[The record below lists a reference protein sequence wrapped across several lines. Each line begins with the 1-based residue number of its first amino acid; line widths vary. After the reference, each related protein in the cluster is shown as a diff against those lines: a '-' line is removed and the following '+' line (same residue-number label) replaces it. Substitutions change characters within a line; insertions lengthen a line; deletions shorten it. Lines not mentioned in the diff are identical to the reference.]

1 MTLGCHPARGLLTAQ
16 FSPIANLI
24 DNQRAGY
31 QPVTNLPYSEKLTTA
46 AGYTVASKMETPD
59 HPNDDTASIAAD
71 ENATIATGDAS
82 LAGDSAAFNIGQDIG
97 PYRLVKR
104 LGQGGMGSVWL
115 AEQTYPVRRKVA
127 LKLIKPGMDTEEV
140 VARFS
145 SERQALAMMEHPAIA
160 RVYDAGSTPEGRPY
174 FAMEYVEGV
183 PINDYCAAHQIGT
196 RQRIEL
202 FMLVCDGIQH
212 AHQKSILHRDL
223 KPSNVLVTEQ
233 DGRPVPKIIDFGL
246 AKAMES
252 SAEEFTLRTRVG
264 VIVGTPRYMSPEQTD
279 YSGADVDT
287 RTDVYSLG
295 IILYEL
301 LVGTPPFNQELP
313 FDELLRKVR
322 EEDPERPSKL
332 EKHLSADLD
341 WITLKALE
349 KDRERRYRS
358 PADLASDL
366 GRYLRSE
373 PVEAAPP
380 SRTYRAGKFARKHW
394 AGMTIAA
401 AFVILLIAGIAVS
414 GWQAIRATR
423 AERVATARKLAAYAV
438 QNLPLDPERSVIL
451 AMHAVAATLRFREA
465 VIPEAETALHAAIL
479 ADHEL
484 FTLHH
489 QGPVFGLA
497 FSPDG
502 RRLASVSDDK
512 TAKLWDTATGRE
524 ILTLK
529 GHQDQVWSAAFS
541 PDGQRLATASLDKT
555 ARVWDVATGRE
566 LLTLRGHQGSL
577 SSVAF
582 SPDGREVATSSDD
595 KTAKLWDAT
604 SGKELLTLRGHQD
617 GLSSVAFSPDG
628 KRVATSS
635 QDKTVKLWD
644 ASTGRE
650 LLTLRG
656 FRDQPWSVVFSP
668 DGRRLATA
676 NHDKTA
682 TIWDANTGREILTLR
697 GHQYEVY
704 SVAFDSDG
712 KRVATSSLDK
722 MAKVWDAAT
731 GEELLTLAGHQAG
744 VYGVAFSPDG
754 KHLAT
759 ASLDSTAKLWAL
771 DPPSEFLTL
780 YGHHDKVTSVA
791 FSPDGKRLATS
802 SNDHTAKV
810 WDASSGHELLTLR
823 GHQNNV
829 TSVVFSPDGKRL
841 ATASAGT
848 TARVWD
854 AASGEQLL
862 ILDGH
867 DDAVSSIVF
876 SPDGR
881 RVATSSLDKTVRV
894 WDASNGDELL
904 KLSGHQDRVWDVAF
918 SPDGKRLASASADQT
933 ARLWDAATGHE
944 LLTFR
949 GHQDEVKSVAFSPD
963 GKRLAT
969 ASQDKTA
976 KLWDAA
982 SGRELLTLRGHQMLL
997 LGVVFSPDSRRLAT
1011 VSWDRTAKVWDASS
1025 GQELVTLSGHQDA
1038 VTGVAFSPDG
1048 KLLATSS
1055 FDGATRV
1062 YILNIPD
1069 LFALAR
1075 TRITR
1080 VLTSAE
1086 CKDYFQTETCP
1097 PLP

>member
-1 MTLGCHPARGLLTAQ
+1 MAEHCFIESAT
-16 FSPIANLI
+16 
-24 DNQRAGY
+24 
-31 QPVTNLPYSEKLTTA
+31 
-46 AGYTVASKMETPD
+46 GYTVASKVETPD
-59 HPNDDTASIAAD
+59 HPLPPQPRPPGDEPVSFSDDVTLAMGDDIALGG
-71 ENATIATGDAS
+71 E
-82 LAGDSAAFNIGQDIG
+82 SAAWDLGQTIGV
-97 PYRLVKR
+97 YRLVKR

-115 AEQTYPVRRKVA
+115 AEQTHPVRRKVA

-183 PINDYCAAHQIGT
+183 PITDYCDAHRIGT

-202 FMLVCDGIQH
+202 FMLVCDGVQH

-233 DGRPVPKIIDFGL
+233 DSKPVPKIIDFGL
-246 AKAMES
+246 AKAMELS
-252 SAEEFTLRTRVG
+252 EDFSLRTRVG

-279 YSGADVDT
+279 YRGADVDT

-301 LVGTPPFNQELP
+301 LVGAPPFNEELP
-313 FDELLRKVR
+313 FEELLRKVR

-332 EKHLSADLD
+332 TKQLSVDLD

-349 KDRERRYRS
+349 KDRDRRYRS
-358 PADLASDL
+358 PADLANDL
-366 GRYLRSE
+366 GRYLRGE

-394 AGMTIAA
+394 AGIAIAA

-414 GWQAIRATR
+414 GWQAMRATR

-438 QNLPLDPERSVIL
+438 ESLPLDPERSIIL
-451 AMHAVAATLRFREA
+451 AMHSIAATLHFRQP

-484 FTLHH
+484 FTMHSS
-489 QGPVFGLA
+489 GPVFGLA

-502 RRLASVSDDK
+502 RLIATVGDQ
-512 TAKLWDTATGRE
+512 AKLWDAASGRE

-555 ARVWDVATGRE
+555 ARVWDVRTGRELLSLHGHAGTLSSVAFSADGRLIATSSEDQTAKLWDAATGQE
-566 LLTLRGHQGSL
+566 LLTLRGH
-577 SSVAF
+577 
-582 SPDGREVATSSDD
+582 EN
-595 KTAKLWDAT
+595 
-604 SGKELLTLRGHQD
+604 

-628 KRVATSS
+628 KRLATSS
-635 QDKTVKLWD
+635 LDKTVKLWD
-644 ASTGRE
+644 ASSGRE

-656 FRDQPWSVVFSP
+656 FRDQVWSVVFSP
-668 DGRRLATA
+668 DRRRLAA
-676 NHDKTA
+676 ASLDKTA
-682 TIWDANTGREILTLR
+682 TIWDAGTGQRILILR
-697 GHQYEVY
+697 HQYPVQG
-704 SVAFDSDG
+704 VAFDSDG
-712 KRVATSSLDK
+712 KHLATASLDK
-722 MAKVWDAAT
+722 LAKVWDADT

-744 VYGVAFSPDG
+744 VYGVAFSPG
-754 KHLAT
+754 GRHLAT
-759 ASLDSTAKLWAL
+759 ASLDSTAKLWDL
-771 DPPSEFLTL
+771 DPPRELPTL
-780 YGHHDKVTSVA
+780 YGHRDKVTSVT
-791 FSPDGKRLATS
+791 FSPDGKRIATS
-802 SNDHTAKV
+802 SDDHMAKV
-810 WDASSGHELLTLR
+810 WDVSTGRELLTLR
-823 GHQNNV
+823 GHQNRV

-867 DDAVSSIVF
+867 EDVISSIVF
-876 SPDGR
+876 SPDGHR
-881 RVATSSLDKTVRV
+881 LATSSLDKTARV
-894 WDASNGDELL
+894 WDAANGEELL
-904 KLSGHQDRVWDVAF
+904 KLSGHQDRVW
-918 SPDGKRLASASADQT
+918 G
-933 ARLWDAATGHE
+933 
-944 LLTFR
+944 
-949 GHQDEVKSVAFSPD
+949 VAFSPD

-969 ASQDKTA
+969 ASADQTVKLWDAVTGRELSTLRGHQDGVNSVVFSSDGKRLATASEDKTA
-976 KLWDAA
+976 KIWD
-982 SGRELLTLRGHQMLL
+982 STRGRELLTLRGHQLFL
-997 LGVVFSPDSRRLAT
+997 LGLAFSPDGRRLAT
-1011 VSWDRTAKVWDASS
+1011 VSWDRTAKVWDATS

-1055 FDGATRV
+1055 FDGTARI
-1062 YILNIPD
+1062 YILDIPE
-1069 LFALAR
+1069 LFVLAR
-1075 TRITR
+1075 SRITR
-1080 VLTSAE
+1080 ALTIAE
-1086 CKDYFQTETCP
+1086 CKDFFQVESCP
-1097 PLP
+1097 VLP